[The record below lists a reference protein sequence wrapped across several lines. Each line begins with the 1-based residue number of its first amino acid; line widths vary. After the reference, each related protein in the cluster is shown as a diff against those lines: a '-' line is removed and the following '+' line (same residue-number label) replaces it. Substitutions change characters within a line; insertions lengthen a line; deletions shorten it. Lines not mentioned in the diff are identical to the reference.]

1 MKTGIRQGFRRPA
14 GTFFYFFLCCFSVSQ
29 GVVFFEK
36 DEWFLMS
43 DPVCD
48 VSSPPASP
56 DLTTLLNEGGTLFD
70 CADVVDIPDL
80 AMRIRKEINHEN
92 AQEDEAD
99 SQKLE
104 RLGDLQKRTRQLNV
118 ETNGHFSHLHVHSD
132 FSLLDGACRV
142 DRLCE
147 KVWDLGQLAVA
158 VTDHGNM
165 FAALDFYNAAKKA
178 GINSVIGCE
187 VYVAPKGISDHSDN
201 TRHHLVLLAK
211 SYEGYQSLCR
221 LNAAAWSDDGFYYKA
236 RVDRELL
243 RKHRNGLICLSACVA
258 GEIQQHVLHN
268 RMDAA
273 RESVEFFIDVF
284 GKEDF
289 FLEIQYHGEPGEKP
303 EDCERKDQREL
314 LQMEH
319 KVNQAFLALSQ
330 EYGVGLVATNDAHY
344 LAKSDYEAHDALLC
358 VGTQSNLADDKR
370 LRFSGDQ
377 FYVKSTREMEEL
389 FAEYPGAVENSKK
402 IIERCSIDM
411 PLRVNHY
418 PVYRLDDESDDPKD
432 SHCPVRRKKLRDIC
446 IDNLPKR
453 YKLLEADN
461 PDYVPK
467 ADDEPDAEFRKEI
480 LDRMEFELKTIDKM
494 GYISYFLVV
503 WDFINYARERGIP
516 VGPGRGSG
524 AGSIVAYLTGITDL
538 DPLHYGLLFERFLNP
553 DRVSPPDFDIDF
565 CERRRGEV
573 IEYVRDKYGAPSVAQ
588 IGTFG
593 TLKAKAVLKDVA
605 RVMGVSF
612 ADSNNL
618 VALIPTDPKMTLK
631 KALKI
636 REVKARYESEAWVRE
651 VFDRAKVLEG
661 LNRNQ
666 SIHACGV
673 IIGDQKLE
681 NVVPLA
687 RGAGKEWITQFPAG
701 PCESLGLLKMDFL
714 GLKTLT
720 IIQDTIEMVN
730 QLTGGSLVPEDIP
743 LDDAKTYELLNCG
756 ATVAVFQLESS
767 GMQELCRSFKI
778 SKIEE
783 IIALVALYRPGPME
797 FIPTFINCKLGRETP
812 EYETPEM
819 RELLSETYGIMV
831 YQEQIMQVVQA
842 VAGFSLAQADI
853 MRRAIG
859 KKKESVL
866 REQGEKFKEGCLA
879 QNVDAGVAD
888 SIWQKILKFAS
899 YGFNKSH
906 SACYGLMSY
915 RTAYLKANYPAEFMA
930 AVLNGELNNA
940 DKLSLYISEAED
952 MNLEICPPDINGSA
966 LRFGVADGKVRFGLS
981 AIKGMGESAAQ
992 AMIKAR
998 QEGGPF
1004 QNLSD
1009 FCERVGS
1016 KVNKRVME
1024 SLCKAGAFDGFGL
1037 KRSQVFS
1044 MIEPAVSRAA
1054 QTIRDREMGQGNLFD
1069 LLSGDTA
1076 TGADDLPVPDVPEWS
1091 MQELLRNE
1099 KELLGFY
1106 VTGHPIDQYAEQLKL
1121 LQTDRLEAIP
1131 EMENDFGTRIGGF
1144 LAGVSMKRRKKDDR
1158 AWAIL
1163 NLESRAG
1170 SVECLCFPDT
1180 FDAMEAALVPGT
1192 PVLIE
1197 GHVSK
1202 REEEPVKFMVSKVL
1216 TLEAASKQ
1224 LITEVY
1230 VRFREAEFSRDA
1242 AEALLGLCQRHPG
1255 ETDVVAS
1262 VVCESGDTAF
1272 VKLPV
1277 TIAATADFTTG
1288 LTDLVG
1294 EGAVHQKADQKRP
1307 AARQRGKWDKERQA
1321 KRERN

>member
-1 MKTGIRQGFRRPA
+1 
-14 GTFFYFFLCCFSVSQ
+14 
-29 GVVFFEK
+29 
-36 DEWFLMS
+36 MS

-48 VSSPPASP
+48 VSSPPVSP
-56 DLTTLLNEGGTLFD
+56 DFSTLLNEAATFFSCSDLV
-70 CADVVDIPDL
+70 DVPDL
-80 AMRIRKEINHEN
+80 AMAIRKEIKREE
-92 AQEDEAD
+92 AKDDDAD
-99 SQKLE
+99 SRKLE
-104 RLGDLQKRTRQLNV
+104 QLADLQARTRQLNV
-118 ETNGHFSHLHVHSD
+118 AANGHFSHLHVHSD

-147 KVWDLGQLAVA
+147 KVWDLGQGAVA

-165 FAALDFYNAAKKA
+165 FAALDFHTAAKKA
-178 GINSVIGCE
+178 GVNSVIGCE
-187 VYVAPKGISDHSDN
+187 FYVAPKGIADHSDN

-221 LNAAAWSDDGFYYKA
+221 LNAAAWSDEGFYYKA
-236 RVDRELL
+236 RVDRDLL

-258 GEIQQHVLHN
+258 GEIQSHVLNN

-273 RESVEFFIDVF
+273 REAVEFFIDVF
-284 GKEDF
+284 GKDDF
-289 FLEIQYHGEPGEKP
+289 FLEIQYHGEPGQKP
-303 EDCERKDQREL
+303 EDCERSDQRDL
-314 LQMEH
+314 LEMEH

-358 VGTQSNLADDKR
+358 VGTQSNLSDAKR

-377 FYVKSTREMEEL
+377 FYVKSTREMEAL
-389 FAEYPGAVENSKK
+389 FAAYPGAVDNSKK
-402 IIERCSIDM
+402 IADRCSVDM
-411 PLRVNHY
+411 PLWVNHY
-418 PVYRLDDESDDPKD
+418 PVYRLDDERDDPAD
-432 SHCPVRRKKLRDIC
+432 AHCPVRRKKLRDVC
-446 IDNLPKR
+446 IENLPKR
-453 YKLLEADN
+453 YNVLEADN
-461 PDYVPK
+461 PDYVPRG
-467 ADDEPDAEFRKEI
+467 DDEPDAAFRKDI
-480 LDRMEFELKTIDKM
+480 LDRMEFELKTIDDM

-503 WDFINYARERGIP
+503 WDFINHARRQGIP

-538 DPLHYGLLFERFLNP
+538 DPLRYGLLFERFLNP

-573 IEYVRDKYGAPSVAQ
+573 IDYVRDKYGAPSVAQ

-605 RVMGVSF
+605 RVMGVPF
-612 ADSNNL
+612 ADSNKL
-618 VALIPTDPKMTLK
+618 VALIPTDPKMTLE
-631 KALKI
+631 KALTM
-636 REVKARYESEAWVRE
+636 REVKARYDSEEWVRE
-651 VFDRAKVLEG
+651 VFDRAKILEG

-730 QLTGGSLVPEDIP
+730 ERTGRGLTPDDIP
-743 LDDAKTYELLNCG
+743 LDDAKTYELLNRG

-767 GMQELCRSFKI
+767 GMQDLCRSFKI
-778 SKIEE
+778 SKLEE

-866 REQGEKFKEGCLA
+866 REQGEKFKEGCLEQGVA
-879 QNVDAGVAD
+879 ADVAD
-888 SIWQKILKFAS
+888 SIWRKILKFAS

-952 MNLEICPPDINGSA
+952 MGLDISPPDINGSA
-966 LRFGVADGKVRFGLS
+966 LRFGVADGNVLFGLS
-981 AIKGMGESAAQ
+981 AIKGMGESAAN
-992 AMIKAR
+992 AMIQAR
-998 QEGGPF
+998 QDGGPF
-1004 QNLSD
+1004 KNLSD

-1037 KRSQVFS
+1037 KRSQIFS

-1069 LLSGDTA
+1069 LLDDSVVAGT
-1076 TGADDLPVPDVPEWS
+1076 DDLPVPDVPEWS

-1106 VTGHPIDQYAEQLKL
+1106 VTGHPIDQYADQLKI

-1131 EMENDFGTRIGGF
+1131 EMENDFGTRVGGF
-1144 LAGVSMKRRKKDDR
+1144 LAGVVIKRRKKDDR

-1180 FDAMEAALVPGT
+1180 FDAVAAALVPGA
-1192 PVLIE
+1192 PVLVE

-1202 REEEPVKFMVSKVL
+1202 REEEPVKFMVAQVL
-1216 TLEAASKQ
+1216 TLEAASER
-1224 LITEVY
+1224 LVTEVY
-1230 VRFREAEFSRDA
+1230 VRLRETEFSRDTA
-1242 AEALLGLCQRHPG
+1242 AAVMALCQRHPG
-1255 ETDVVAS
+1255 KTEMIVSA
-1262 VVCESGDTAF
+1262 VCESGDTAF

-1277 TIAATADFTTG
+1277 TIAVTADFRAG
-1288 LTDLVG
+1288 LADLVG
-1294 EGAVHQKADQKRP
+1294 EDAIHQKADQTRP
-1307 AARQRGKWDKERQA
+1307 AARKRQKWDKNRQA
-1321 KRERN
+1321 RDERT